1 MARVSYQDGLSA
13 NVTAEPYPCD
23 ACGAIT
29 PVWALYRS
37 VGDEPQGYI
46 CGRCIADHAASKAL
60 PEPDSVDTWE
70 TEAGKFLKAQRNMM
84 LSYDVTG
91 WAVMMDSPLTP
102 ESKNAFLAYRAR
114 LNRMTVD
121 WTPDTWTWPNMPTKG
136 YA

>member
-23 ACGAIT
+23 ACGAAT
-29 PVWALYRS
+29 PVWALYKS
-37 VGDEPQGYI
+37 ENDEPKGYI
-46 CGRCIADHAASKAL
+46 CGRCIADHQDSKAL
-60 PEPDSVDTWE
+60 PEPEPVDPWE
-70 TEAGKFLKAQRNMM
+70 SEPGKFLKAQRNMK

-91 WAVMMDSPLTP
+91 WAIMPDSPLTP
-102 ESKNAFLAYRAR
+102 ESKADFLAYRAS

-121 WTPDTWTWPNMPTKG
+121 WTPDTWVWPTAPIKT